1 MASPQRLTEKLPTA
15 PCSSWL
21 PPTST
26 KRACGLGNPNLPH
39 RTARPARL
47 HRRTPSTTRRSPV
60 RVVVA
65 AMRSTTT
72 SWLISGRPRQ
82 FNRDV
87 AEQAVLNLVPFAG
100 AGWQVADR
108 DGQAGLA
115 GCPPSHGPRR
125 QATARPSTNSPD
137 VPAPSARPPACEWTS
152 STATP
157 TSDHPG
163 YRDPP
168 WPPRP
173 PADPDPL
180 RSTAY
185 DRLHAWP
192 AHPAHRSR
200 PGRQIPQ
207 ARCDRVRR
215 HPGSPGDQR
224 DPATPELSSLC
235 PEYQPAAHPDA
246 ATARPPYAPLPP
258 RSPPHHERRSQIR
271 VSTAKSYVICSR
283 VLTTYRWGQPA
294 RSNAWIRSTRCLSQP
309 KNCQRQPPG
318 VSPFRR
324 GEFSRARRGTARP
337 RSSTSGPGP

>member
-1 MASPQRLTEKLPTA
+1 
-15 PCSSWL
+15 
-21 PPTST
+21 
-26 KRACGLGNPNLPH
+26 
-39 RTARPARL
+39 
-47 HRRTPSTTRRSPV
+47 
-60 RVVVA
+60 
-65 AMRSTTT
+65 MRSTTI
-72 SWLISGRPRQ
+72 SWLVSGRPRQ

-246 ATARPPYAPLPP
+246 ATARPPYAPPPP

>member
-1 MASPQRLTEKLPTA
+1 MGLPCRPWDRGSHA
-15 PCSSWL
+15 PAPAPGCPGPPL
-21 PPTST
+21 PPVVLVVPDEVPF
-26 KRACGLGNPNLPH
+26 LGVH
-39 RTARPARL
+39 ADYRPAGL
-47 HRRTPSTTRRSPV
+47 
-60 RVVVA
+60 
-65 AMRSTTT
+65 
-72 SWLISGRPRQ
+72 
-82 FNRDV
+82 
-87 AEQAVLNLVPFAG
+87 LVG
-100 AGWQVADR
+100 AGLRVEIAELGVAVGMELPSR
-108 DGQAGLA
+108 TFALA
-115 GCPPSHGPRR
+115 YKLNPAERSNC
-125 QATARPSTNSPD
+125 RPSTNSPD

-152 STATP
+152 TSTATP

-246 ATARPPYAPLPP
+246 ATARPPYAPPPP
-258 RSPPHHERRSQIR
+258 RSPP
-271 VSTAKSYVICSR
+271 T
-283 VLTTYRWGQPA
+283 P
-294 RSNAWIRSTRCLSQP
+294 
-309 KNCQRQPPG
+309 
-318 VSPFRR
+318 
-324 GEFSRARRGTARP
+324 RA
-337 RSSTSGPGP
+337 